1 MDRLSALDA
10 SLLYLEDDGVPLTV
24 GGVAIFQPPAS
35 GFDHERLVALVAARL
50 AYVPRYRQKV
60 RHVPGGVARPVWVD
74 DPDFDITFHVRRSA
88 VPSPGSREQL
98 AELVARLMSRPL
110 DRSRP
115 LWEMY
120 LIEGLADGT
129 FAVVTKSHEALVD
142 GLASM
147 DIAQVML
154 DPTPNGLHREERDDW
169 QPEPEPSDAQLLL
182 SSVTDALSGPGAAW
196 DFTSTAVR
204 DAVSMGRTVAERG
217 MSTAGSALSLA
228 ARAATGFFRSP
239 DRTPLKARVGSQRR
253 FEMVSLP
260 LADFQEVRGATGG
273 SVNDVIL
280 TTVTGAL
287 RTWMQTRGQSLSSRS
302 TLTAMVPVSVSAQGP
317 ADSAKDRSRDRAGL
331 AGDVG
336 AYLVDLPIGE
346 VDPIVRLHQIAF
358 HMRDLQRSEQFLGA
372 RAIVNVAGFGPPT
385 LHALGARVGATL
397 ARRSYSVSVTNVPG
411 PQRPLYVAGAQM
423 REAYPVTPVVHGQ
436 ALSIGA
442 TSYLGDVHFGIFAD
456 RDVVPDLHVVARAL
470 PEALVELRGAVTP

>member
-35 GFDHERLVALVAARL
+35 GFDHERLVALVSARL

-154 DPTPNGLHREERDDW
+154 DPSPEGVSREELDDW
-169 QPEPEPSDAQLLL
+169 HPEPEPSDAQLLF
-182 SSVTDALSGPGAAW
+182 SSVSDALSGPGAAW

-204 DAVSMGRTVAERG
+204 DVVSLGRGVAERG
-217 MSTAGSALSLA
+217 ISTAGTVLSMA
-228 ARAATGFFRSP
+228 ARTATGFFRTP

-253 FEMVSLP
+253 FEMISLP
-260 LADFQEVRGATGG
+260 LTDFQEVRAATGG

-287 RTWMQTRGQSLSSRS
+287 RTWMQTRGQNLSSRS
-302 TLTAMVPVSVSAQGP
+302 TLTAMVPVSVSAQSSV
-317 ADSAKDRSRDRAGL
+317 DHSKDRAGL

-358 HMRDLQRSEQFLGA
+358 HMRDLQRSEEFLGA

-411 PQRPLYVAGAQM
+411 PQRALYVAGAQM
-423 REAYPVTPVVHGQ
+423 LEAYPVTPVAHGQ

-442 TSYLGDVHFGIFAD
+442 TSYLGAVHFGIFAD
-456 RDVVPDLHVVARAL
+456 RDVVPDLQVVAQAL
-470 PEALVELRGAVTP
+470 PEALAELRGAVES